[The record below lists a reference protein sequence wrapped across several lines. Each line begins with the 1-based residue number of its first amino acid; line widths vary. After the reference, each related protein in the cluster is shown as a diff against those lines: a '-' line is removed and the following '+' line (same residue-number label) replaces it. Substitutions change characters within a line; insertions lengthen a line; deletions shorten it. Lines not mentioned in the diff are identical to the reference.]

1 MTSGDRVRLAPTV
14 ARTFTSRTRGK
25 SKVNWLRRIGTVA
38 TVTRTSVVVQWDDRA
53 SLDQWPPTALQLVS
67 DGPHGL

>member
-1 MTSGDRVRLAPTV
+1 MTSGDRVQLATTV
-14 ARTFTSRTRGK
+14 ARTFTARTRGK

-53 SLDQWPPTALQLVS
+53 SLDQWPPAALRLV
-67 DGPHGL
+67 GEGERRL